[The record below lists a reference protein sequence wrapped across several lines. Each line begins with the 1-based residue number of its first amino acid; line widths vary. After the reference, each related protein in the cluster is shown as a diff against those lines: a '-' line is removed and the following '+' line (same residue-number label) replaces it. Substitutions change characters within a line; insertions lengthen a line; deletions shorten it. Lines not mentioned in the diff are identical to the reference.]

1 MIPQVVAE
9 DLKRDEGWVPH
20 AYQDHLGYWTI
31 GYGFLI
37 DERKGGRLPK
47 HIGNQWLQWEIEQRW
62 RELTDA
68 EPWLD
73 DQPEDVQRALA
84 NMAYQ
89 LGVSG
94 VLRFRK
100 MLAALRSGDREKA
113 AEEMINSK
121 WHAQTP
127 ERCERL
133 AKLVREAGSA

>member
-1 MIPQVVAE
+1 MITGLVAQ

-20 AYQDHLGYWTI
+20 AYQDHLGYWTL

-37 DERKGGRLPK
+37 DQRRGGRLPR
-47 HIGNQWLQWEIEQRW
+47 HIANQWLEWEIDQRW
-62 RELTDA
+62 NKLTSA

-100 MLAALRSGDREKA
+100 MLQALRDGDREKA
-113 AEEMINSK
+113 AQEALDSV
-121 WHAQTP
+121 WATQTP
-127 ERCERL
+127 ERAQRVARL
-133 AKLVREAGSA
+133 IRGHP

>member
-37 DERKGGRLPK
+37 DKRKGGRLPK

-100 MLAALRSGDREKA
+100 MLQALRDGDREKA
-113 AEEMINSK
+113 ADEALDSV
-121 WHAQTP
+121 WATQTP
-127 ERCERL
+127 ERAQRV
-133 AKLVREAGSA
+133 AWFIRGRP

>member
-37 DERKGGRLPK
+37 DKRKGGRLPK

-100 MLAALRSGDREKA
+100 MLQALRDGNREKA
-113 AEEMINSK
+113 AQEALDSL
-121 WHAQTP
+121 WAAQTP
-127 ERCERL
+127 ARAERVAELIRGR
-133 AKLVREAGSA
+133 A

>member
-100 MLAALRSGDREKA
+100 MLQALRDGNREKA
-113 AEEMINSK
+113 AQEALDSL
-121 WHAQTP
+121 WAAQTP
-127 ERCERL
+127 ARAERVAELIRGR
-133 AKLVREAGSA
+133 A

>member
-1 MIPQVVAE
+1 MIVQLVAE

-20 AYQDHLGYWTI
+20 AYQDHLGFWTI

-37 DERKGGRLPK
+37 DERRGGQLPK
-47 HIGNQWLQWEIEQRW
+47 HIALAWLQWEIERRW
-62 RELTDA
+62 EQLTREA
-68 EPWLD
+68 PWLE

-100 MLAALRSGDREKA
+100 MLGALRAGDREKA
-113 AEEMINSK
+113 AQEALDSL
-121 WHAQTP
+121 WAAQTP
-127 ERCERL
+127 ARAERVAELIRGR
-133 AKLVREAGSA
+133 A